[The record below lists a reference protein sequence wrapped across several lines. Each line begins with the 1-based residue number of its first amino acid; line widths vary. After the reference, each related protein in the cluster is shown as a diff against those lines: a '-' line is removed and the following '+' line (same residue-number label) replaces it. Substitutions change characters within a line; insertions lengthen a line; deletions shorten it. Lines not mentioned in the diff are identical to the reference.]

1 MVLQDILILVFFVA
15 ALAIGWW
22 LGQRERKQKVDETGA
37 KPAYFAGINYLLNDE
52 KDEAIDSLVS
62 VLEKNSDSMDT
73 HLVLAHM
80 LRRRGEVERAIQIH
94 QNLLLAPDLTALNKQ
109 RVNLELAQDY
119 ISVGLY
125 DRAESLLLREIENN
139 AADQKSS
146 FQYLLEIY
154 QDTKEWAR
162 AIEVSE
168 RLIGRD
174 GVFWRNIWPRPK
186 YLEEKLKRAVAH
198 FYCELAL
205 EKVTAGDVRTAKKH
219 LKRALSVD
227 SQSARANMQ
236 LAQLYMSAADY
247 RMAIKRLKLTRRQ
260 DPELFP
266 EMLPLLTKCY
276 LQLGDEQ
283 GLFDCLKEIMVDTPS
298 SPLVIL
304 LGRMI
309 TTSEGNEAA
318 IQFVIGELNKTP
330 SLRELDFLLDL
341 IANESDQSVKTIQ
354 QVVKGLLHGQHNYR
368 CNNCG
373 FSGANLHWHC
383 PSCKQ
388 WGAIKPNIQFDPMV
402 LGNSGASSP

>member
-1 MVLQDILILVFFVA
+1 LLVA

-22 LGQRERKQKVDETGA
+22 LGQREGKQKVDEASA
-37 KPAYFAGINYLLNDE
+37 KPAYFAGINYLLNEE
-52 KDEAIDSLVS
+52 KDEAIDSLIS

-94 QNLLLAPDLTALNKQ
+94 QNLLLAPDLTVLNKQ
-109 RVNLELAQDY
+109 RINFELAQDY

-125 DRAESLLLREIENN
+125 DRAESLLLREIENDTG
-139 AADQKSS
+139 DQKSS
-146 FQYLLEIY
+146 FEYLLEIY
-154 QDTKEWAR
+154 QDTREWER

-168 RLIGRD
+168 RLISRE
-174 GVFWRNIWPRPK
+174 GVFWRNFWPRPK
-186 YLEEKLKRAVAH
+186 YLEEKLKHAVSH

-205 EKVTAGDVRTAKKH
+205 EKFTAGEVRAAKKY
-219 LKRALSVD
+219 LKRALNIDNQSV
-227 SQSARANMQ
+227 RANMQ

-247 RMAIKRLKLTRRQ
+247 RMAIKCLKLTRWQ

-276 LQLGDEQ
+276 LQLGDGQ
-283 GLFDCLKEIMVDTPS
+283 GLFDYLKAVMAEIPS

-304 LGRMI
+304 LGGMI
-309 TTSEGNEAA
+309 TTNEGNDAA
-318 IQFVIGELNKTP
+318 IQFIIGELNKRP

-341 IANESDQSVKTIQ
+341 IANGSDESIKTIQ

-368 CNNCG
+368 CDNCG
-373 FSGANLHWHC
+373 FSGTNLHWHC

-388 WGAIKPNIQFDPMV
+388 WGTIKPNIQLDPMV
-402 LGNSGASSP
+402 LSNSATSPHSP